1 MRLTADS
8 ASCNHDF
15 CCCPRRSVL
24 ENPVTQKQPKECVT
38 KYKVNLPKLR
48 HYNTFGSER
57 LKMARESDFNWE
69 DDLMTKWVIF
79 YEVIVREFW
88 RKWDG
93 GRVRFICITLRH
105 AQMKNIKRIANAVQ
119 YNIILLFSFSIILIA
134 LSVAKVIIWSHWQCN
149 FLITRLDDLFCRYCP
164 VTPLY
169 TGATRGKS
177 PTWLDWPSLTGQ
189 IMENRNPGRSRKN
202 GASPIR
208 LIIRRLLW
216 MISKGKNP
224 FRHERAYDDFV
235 VLWLHINQKEVI
247 KECVYMCQMVAQF
260 GTR

>member
-1 MRLTADS
+1 MTFAAVQDGQSLKTLLL
-8 ASCNHDF
+8 
-15 CCCPRRSVL
+15 RS
-24 ENPVTQKQPKECVT
+24 NPKNVID
-38 KYKVNLPKLR
+38 LPKLR

-79 YEVIVREFW
+79 YKVIVREFW
-88 RKWDG
+88 RM
-93 GRVRFICITLRH
+93 F
-105 AQMKNIKRIANAVQ
+105 
-119 YNIILLFSFSIILIA
+119 FSFSILLIA

-149 FLITRLDDLFCRYCP
+149 FLITRLDDLFCRYCS
-164 VTPLY
+164 VVPLY

-189 IMENRNPGRSRKN
+189 IMENRNQGRSRKN

-216 MISKGKNP
+216 MISRENDP
-224 FRHERAYDDFV
+224 FRHERAHDDFV
-235 VLWLHINQKEVI
+235 VLWLLINQKEVI

>member
-1 MRLTADS
+1 MLLTADS

-24 ENPVTQKQPKECVT
+24 ENPVTQKQLKECVT

-79 YEVIVREFW
+79 YDIVREFW
-88 RKWDG
+88 RM
-93 GRVRFICITLRH
+93 F
-105 AQMKNIKRIANAVQ
+105 
-119 YNIILLFSFSIILIA
+119 FSFSILLIA

>member
-24 ENPVTQKQPKECVT
+24 ENPVTQKQPKGCVT
-38 KYKVNLPKLR
+38 KYKVDLPKLR

-88 RKWDG
+88 RI
-93 GRVRFICITLRH
+93 F
-105 AQMKNIKRIANAVQ
+105 
-119 YNIILLFSFSIILIA
+119 FSFSFLLIA

-149 FLITRLDDLFCRYCP
+149 FLITRLDDLFCRYCS
-164 VTPLY
+164 VVPLY

-216 MISKGKNP
+216 MISKDKDP
-224 FRHERAYDDFV
+224 FRHERAHGDFV
-235 VLWLHINQKEVI
+235 VLWLLINQKEVI

>member
-38 KYKVNLPKLR
+38 KYKVDLPKLR

-79 YEVIVREFW
+79 YDIVREFW
-88 RKWDG
+88 RM
-93 GRVRFICITLRH
+93 F
-105 AQMKNIKRIANAVQ
+105 
-119 YNIILLFSFSIILIA
+119 FSFSILLIA

-149 FLITRLDDLFCRYCP
+149 FLITRLDDLFCRYCS
-164 VTPLY
+164 VVPLY

-216 MISKGKNP
+216 MISNDKDP
-224 FRHERAYDDFV
+224 FRHERAHGDFV
-235 VLWLHINQKEVI
+235 VLWLLINQKEVI

>member
-24 ENPVTQKQPKECVT
+24 ENPVTQKQPKEYVT
-38 KYKVNLPKLR
+38 KYKVDLPKLR

-79 YEVIVREFW
+79 YEVIVG
-88 RKWDG
+88 DHG

-119 YNIILLFSFSIILIA
+119 YNIILLFPFSIILIA
-134 LSVAKVIIWSHWQCN
+134 LSVAKVIIWSH
-149 FLITRLDDLFCRYCP
+149 
-164 VTPLY
+164 
-169 TGATRGKS
+169 
-177 PTWLDWPSLTGQ
+177 
-189 IMENRNPGRSRKN
+189 
-202 GASPIR
+202 
-208 LIIRRLLW
+208 
-216 MISKGKNP
+216 
-224 FRHERAYDDFV
+224 
-235 VLWLHINQKEVI
+235 
-247 KECVYMCQMVAQF
+247 
-260 GTR
+260 